1 MLGGRLLLVE
11 IIVLH
16 LLEIDCEFGESFFEV
31 FRVHRLLHEQELF
44 VGKGVHKEHDPDVID
59 GHSTRGF
66 RIKDGTN
73 LATMVGEV
81 MDELGEGTGLSD
93 NEQLLKKTL
102 RDSKARG
109 P

>member
-1 MLGGRLLLVE
+1 MLGGCLFLIEV
-11 IIVLH
+11 IVLH
-16 LLEIDCEFGESFFEV
+16 LLKDDCELGESFFEV

-59 GHSTRGF
+59 RHSTRGF
-66 RIKDGTN
+66 RIKDGTKF
-73 LATMVGEV
+73 ASMVSEV

-93 NEQLLKKTL
+93 SEQLLEKTL
-102 RDSKARG
+102 RDSKAGG

>member
-59 GHSTRGF
+59 RHSTRGF
-66 RIKDGTN
+66 RIKDGTKF
-73 LATMVGEV
+73 ASMVGV
-81 MDELGEGTGLSD
+81 GMVKLGEGTGLSD
-93 NEQLLKKTL
+93 SEQLLEKTL